1 MDRSASIL
9 AINVPEPCPLLL
21 PLFTVSSSC
30 LWGWVCG
37 EGGGGG
43 FLFLLSWF
51 LLGFIS
57 SLPNLLG
64 TKVYVVVVFLL
75 VYKMN

>member
-37 EGGGGG
+37 EGGGGVSCFSYHG
-43 FLFLLSWF
+43 FFWV
-51 LLGFIS
+51 S
-57 SLPNLLG
+57 SLAYPTCLGQKSMLLLCFYLC
-64 TKVYVVVVFLL
+64 TR
-75 VYKMN
+75 